1 MACATTIG
9 RALDDDY
16 RLSVLWLLARHV
28 WQAASNIPP
37 LIWWNNLERTL
48 LAIDDPGCADLLA

>member
-1 MACATTIG
+1 
-9 RALDDDY
+9 
-16 RLSVLWLLARHV
+16 LLARHV